1 MDKNKLMSHKTFF
14 YLMAAAFAILGILRA
29 LFEDTPER
37 AYAVGGIAV
46 VAAIILAIIGKVGG
60 KKTK

>member
-14 YLMAAAFAILGILRA
+14 YFMAAAFLVLGILRA
-29 LFEDTPER
+29 CFEETPER
-37 AYAVGGIAV
+37 GYAVGGIAV

-60 KKTK
+60 KKSK